1 MEASQ
6 IIMQSFVV
14 AIFAGVLMQ
23 VLAEKLKLPSIVF
36 LLIAGIL
43 LGPQVCGLIQ
53 PSILG
58 PGLSVL
64 VSLSVALILFEGGL
78 SLDFESF
85 KGVDVSVRNMLTIG
99 LAITVIG
106 SAMACHFILGLDLP
120 LSLLFGSFMSITGLT
135 VINPILRRVKIN
147 QDLATILRSE
157 GIFSNAIGAIL
168 SVAVLELILVTNEI
182 SSSASGTAA
191 EKIPVA
197 TFLYAFFIK
206 VLVGVAVGYLT
217 GRVLGQILKSSI
229 VGTDLKNLVVL
240 AWVFGTYALSNYVEA
255 NTGILAVIL
264 TGFAIQKED
273 IPQLNTLK
281 RFKGQLS
288 ILFIS
293 ILFVLIA
300 ANLQFANFKILG
312 LSGALIV
319 LIVILVI
326 RPIAVFL
333 SNIGLLSI
341 KDKIF
346 LSWIGPKG
354 IVSASVASLFTFL
367 LREQGI
373 QEAVIVE
380 TLVFSTIIVSVLA
393 QGLTARVAAK
403 ACDCLEKG
411 GYIIIVGANVLGR
424 IIAKVFVDMGKDV
437 CVIDNNK
444 EHCRLAAEDDLLTVY
459 GNCLDA
465 HILEQAQI
473 DKASIV
479 IATTANSEVN
489 FLACQIA
496 RDLYQVNNV
505 YPAIGNP
512 DKSVHAR
519 LVGEIGGDLAYT
531 KVLNID
537 HWKKAIDNNKVT
549 IFEKEL
555 EDSGKLSELTID
567 ELDDQDWIPVILKRK
582 ESFFFAHSAQPFNCG
597 DVLICLSKAVG

>member
-1 MEASQ
+1 MDPSH
-6 IIMQSFVV
+6 ILMQTLVV
-14 AIFAGVLMQ
+14 AIFAGIAVQ
-23 VLAEKLKLPSIVF
+23 VLAEQVKLPSIVF
-36 LLIAGIL
+36 SLIAGVL
-43 LGPQVCGLIQ
+43 LGPQVSGLIH
-53 PSILG
+53 PEILG
-58 PGLSVL
+58 SGLSVL

-85 KGVDVSVRNMLTIG
+85 KGVDTSVRNILTIG
-99 LAITVIG
+99 LGITVLG
-106 SAMACHFILGLDLP
+106 SSLAAYYCLGLSAP

-135 VINPILRRVKIN
+135 VINPILRRVKIK

-168 SVAVLELILVTNEI
+168 SVAVLELILVTEEL
-182 SSSASGTAA
+182 SASSAAGSSEA
-191 EKIPVA
+191 VSLM
-197 TFLYAFFIK
+197 TFVYAFFIK
-206 VLVGVAVGYLT
+206 VLVGVSVGYLM
-217 GRVLGQILKSSI
+217 GRVLGQILKSSL

-240 AWVFGTYALSNYVEA
+240 AWVFGTYALSNHVEA

-288 ILFIS
+288 VLFIS
-293 ILFVLIA
+293 ILFVIIA
-300 ANLQFANFKILG
+300 ANLEFENFRLLG
-312 LSGALIV
+312 LNGTMIV
-319 LIVILVI
+319 FLVIFVI
-326 RPIAVFL
+326 RPIAVFI
-333 SNIGLLSI
+333 SNIGLLSV

-367 LREQGI
+367 LQKQGI
-373 QEAVIVE
+373 QEAVLVE

-393 QGLTARVAAK
+393 QGLTAKAAAR

-437 CVIDNNK
+437 CLIDNNQD
-444 EHCRLAAEDDLLTVY
+444 HCNFAEEDQLLTVC
-459 GNCLDA
+459 GNCLDSNV
-465 HILEQAQI
+465 LDQAQI
-473 DKASIV
+473 DKASML

-489 FLACQIA
+489 FLACQMA
-496 RDLYQVNNV
+496 RDLYQVKKV

-512 DKSVHAR
+512 DKSIQAR

-531 KVLNID
+531 KVLNIED
-537 HWKKAIDNNKVT
+537 WKYAIDNNKVK

-555 EDSGKLSELTID
+555 DESGKLSDLVIEELAD
-567 ELDDQDWIPVILKRK
+567 ENWIPVILKRK
-582 ESFFFAHSAQPFNCG
+582 ESFFFAHAAQPFNKG
-597 DVLICLSKAVG
+597 DLLICLSKEL

>member
-1 MEASQ
+1 MEVSQ
-6 IIMQSFVV
+6 VIMQSFVI

-53 PSILG
+53 PCVLG

-64 VSLSVALILFEGGL
+64 VSLAVALILFEGGL

-99 LAITVIG
+99 LAVTVLG
-106 SAMACHFILGLDLP
+106 SALVCHFLLDLNLP

-135 VINPILRRVKIN
+135 VINPILRRVKIK
-147 QDLATILRSE
+147 QDLATVLRSE

-168 SVAVLELILVTNEI
+168 SVAVLELILVTDEI
-182 SSSASGTAA
+182 SSSVPGAV
-191 EKIPVA
+191 ENIPIG

-206 VLVGVAVGYLT
+206 VIVGVAVGYLT
-217 GRVLGQILKSSI
+217 GRLLGQILKSSI
-229 VGTDLKNLVVL
+229 VATNLKNLVVL
-240 AWVFGTYALSNYVEA
+240 AWVFATYALSNYVES

-300 ANLQFANFKILG
+300 ANLQFSNFKILG
-312 LSGALIV
+312 LPGVFIV
-319 LIVILVI
+319 GIVILVV

-333 SNIGLLSI
+333 SNIGLFSI

-373 QEAVIVE
+373 QEAIIVE

-393 QGLTARVAAK
+393 QGLTARAAAK

-424 IIAKVFVDMGKDV
+424 IIAKVFVDMGKDI

-459 GNCLDA
+459 GNCLDSNV
-465 HILEQAQI
+465 LEQAQI

-496 RDLYQVNNV
+496 RDLYQVDNV

-537 HWKKAIDNNKVT
+537 YWKKAIDNNEVT

-555 EDSGKLSELTID
+555 DDSGKLSELIFD

-582 ESFFFAHSAQPFNCG
+582 ESFFFAHAAQPFNSG
-597 DVLICLSKAVG
+597 DVLICLSKAAN

>member
-14 AIFAGVLMQ
+14 AIFAGVAMQ
-23 VLAEKLKLPSIVF
+23 VLAERLKLPSIVF
-36 LLIAGIL
+36 LLIAGII
-43 LGPQVCGLIQ
+43 LGPQVAGLIQ

-58 PGLSVL
+58 SGLSVL

-99 LAITVIG
+99 LGLTVIG
-106 SAMACHFILGLDLP
+106 SALACHFLLGLDLP
-120 LSLLFGSFMSITGLT
+120 ISLLFGSFMSITGLT
-135 VINPILRRVKIN
+135 VINPILRRVKIK

-168 SVAVLELILVTNEI
+168 SVAVLELILVSDEI
-182 SSSASGTAA
+182 SSNATGVTENISF
-191 EKIPVA
+191 A
-197 TFLYAFFIK
+197 TFIYAFFIK
-206 VLVGVAVGYLT
+206 VLVGVAVGYLM

-240 AWVFGTYALSNYVEA
+240 AWVFGTYSLSNYVEP

-288 ILFIS
+288 VLFIS
-293 ILFVLIA
+293 ILFVIIA
-300 ANLQFANFKILG
+300 ANLEFSNFKILG
-312 LSGALIV
+312 LAGAGV
-319 LIVILVI
+319 VAIVIFVV

-333 SNIGLLSI
+333 SNLGLLSI
-341 KDKIF
+341 KDKMF

-354 IVSASVASLFTFL
+354 IVSASVASLFTIL
-367 LREQGI
+367 LRERGI
-373 QEAVIVE
+373 EEAVIVE
-380 TLVFSTIIVSVLA
+380 TLVFSTILVSVLL
-393 QGLTARVAAK
+393 QGLTARAAAK

-411 GYIIIVGANVLGR
+411 GYIIIVSANVLGR
-424 IIAKVFVDMGKDV
+424 IIAKVFMDMGKDV

-444 EHCRLAAEDDLLTVY
+444 EHCRLAAEDDIQTVY

-465 HILEQAQI
+465 NVLEQAQI

-489 FLACQIA
+489 FLSCQIA
-496 RDLYQVNNV
+496 RDIYQVNSV

-531 KVLNID
+531 KVLNIED
-537 HWKKAIDNNKVT
+537 WKHAIDNNHVT
-549 IFEKEL
+549 IFEK
-555 EDSGKLSELTID
+555 G
-567 ELDDQDWIPVILKRK
+567 VR
-582 ESFFFAHSAQPFNCG
+582 
-597 DVLICLSKAVG
+597 